1 METWVYVV
9 SILGSL
15 FLGVKLKS
23 KCITK
28 NCECSVERAET
39 DDAVLRSVR
48 IGRRAKVTP
57 TPSSDLDRSIHNPI

>member
-1 METWVYVV
+1 MQTWVYVV

-28 NCECSVERAET
+28 NCECSIERNET

-48 IGRRAKVTP
+48 IGRRAKLTP
-57 TPSSDLDRSIHNPI
+57 SPSSDIDKSIHNPI